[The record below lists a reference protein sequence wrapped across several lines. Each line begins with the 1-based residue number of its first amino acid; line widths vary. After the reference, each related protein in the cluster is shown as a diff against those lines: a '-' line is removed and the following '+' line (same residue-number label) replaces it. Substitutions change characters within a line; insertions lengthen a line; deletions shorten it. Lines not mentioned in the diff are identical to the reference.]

1 MANSTINGLSEVT
14 TLATNDQFVVWA
26 TSANGTRKV
35 KGENLDKL
43 IFRQRSAATDPS
55 GKIVPIVSYAGGVPV
70 VEGITF
76 ENFTAPLNQGIADGA
91 VTSAKIADGAV
102 TSAKLAPSVRVNDWA
117 KKTANYTA
125 ISCDRIAADTTA
137 GAFTITLPASPAAL
151 DWVLIS
157 DIAQKWGTNNLTV
170 ARNNSLINGLA
181 ENLVCDTTG
190 EILLRYEGTTQGWRV
205 FAYGY

>member
-1 MANSTINGLSEVT
+1 MANSTINGLPEVT

-26 TSANGTRKV
+26 TSINATRKI

-43 IFRQRSAATDPS
+43 VFRERTAATNPS
-55 GKIVPIVSYAGGVPV
+55 GKTLPVVSYAGGVPV

-76 ENFTAPLNQGIADGA
+76 ENLKAQIPGDNE
-91 VTSAKIADGAV
+91 V
-102 TSAKLAPSVRVNDWA
+102 TSAKLAPSVRVNAWA

-125 ISCDRIAADTTA
+125 IACDRIAADTTA

-157 DIAQKWGTNNLTV
+157 DIAKKWNANYLMVG
-170 ARNNSLINGLA
+170 RNNSLINGAA
-181 ENLVCDTTG
+181 EDLLCDTAG

>member
-43 IFRQRSAATDPS
+43 IFRQRAAATDPS

-76 ENFTAPLNQGIADGA
+76 ENFTAPLGIADN
-91 VTSAKIADGAV
+91 AV
-102 TSAKLAPSVRVNDWA
+102 TSAKLAPSVRVNAWA

>member
-76 ENFTAPLNQGIADGA
+76 ENFTAPLNG
-91 VTSAKIADGAV
+91 IADGAV
-102 TSAKLAPSVRVNDWA
+102 TSAKLAPSVRVNPWA
-117 KKTANYTA
+117 NKTANYTA
-125 ISCDRIAADTTA
+125 VASDRIAADTGA

-157 DIAQKWGTNNLTV
+157 DIAKKWGTNNLTV
-170 ARNNSLINGLA
+170 ARGTSLINGLA

>member
-76 ENFTAPLNQGIADGA
+76 ENFTAPLGIADN
-91 VTSAKIADGAV
+91 AV
-102 TSAKLAPSVRVNDWA
+102 TSAKLAPSVRVNAWA

-125 ISCDRIAADTTA
+125 IACDRIAADTTA

>member
-26 TSANGTRKV
+26 ASSNGTRKV
-35 KGENLDKL
+35 KVENLANNLQKTL
-43 IFRQRSAATDPS
+43 SALTRKS
-55 GKIVPIVSYAGGVPV
+55 SNYAA
-70 VEGITF
+70 F
-76 ENFTAPLNQGIADGA
+76 A
-91 VTSAKIADGAV
+91 S
-102 TSAKLAPSVRVNDWA
+102 
-117 KKTANYTA
+117 
-125 ISCDRIAADTTA
+125 DRIAADTTA
-137 GAFTITLPASPAAL
+137 GAFTITLPLNPAAL

-157 DIAQKWGTNNLTV
+157 DIAQTWGTNSLTV
-170 ARNNSLINGLA
+170 ARNNSRINGLA

>member
-43 IFRQRSAATDPS
+43 VFRQRTATTAPA
-55 GKIVPIVSYAGGVPV
+55 GKTIPVITYNSGVPAI
-70 VEGITF
+70 EGITF

-91 VTSAKIADGAV
+91 VTSAK
-102 TSAKLAPSVRVNDWA
+102 LAPSVRVNAWA
-117 KKTANYTA
+117 EKTANYTA
-125 ISCDRIAADTTA
+125 VASDRIATDTSA

-157 DIAQKWGTNNLTV
+157 DIAQKWKTNNLTV
-170 ARNNSLINGLA
+170 DRNNSLINGLA
-181 ENLVCDTTG
+181 ENLVCDAVS
-190 EILLRYEGTTQGWRV
+190 EILLRYEGSTKGWRV

>member
-35 KGENLDKL
+35 KAENLDKL
-43 IFRQRSAATDPS
+43 VFRQRAATTAPA
-55 GKIVPIVSYAGGVPV
+55 GKTIPVITYNGGVPAI
-70 VEGITF
+70 EEITF
-76 ENFTAPLNQGIADGA
+76 ENFTAPLAIADN
-91 VTSAKIADGAV
+91 AV
-102 TSAKLAPSVRVNDWA
+102 TSAKLAPSVRVNAWA
-117 KKTANYTA
+117 EKTANYTA
-125 ISCDRIAADTTA
+125 VASDRIAADTGA

-157 DIAQKWGTNNLTV
+157 DIAQAWKTNNLTV
-170 ARNNSLINGLA
+170 DRNNSPINGLA
-181 ENLVCDTTG
+181 ENLVCDAVS
-190 EILLRYEGTTQGWRV
+190 EILLRYEGSVKGWRV